1 MFMNDDLYNEYIER
15 RGRQYRYDP
24 DYDCYYAV
32 PVEMSGFDKY
42 AWIIT
47 IVVLSICV
55 WALS

>member
-1 MFMNDDLYNEYIER
+1 MNDDLYNEYIER

-55 WALS
+55 WALA

>member
-1 MFMNDDLYNEYIER
+1 MFMNDDAYNEYIER

-32 PVEMSGFDKY
+32 PVKLSLFDQW
-42 AWIIT
+42 AWIVT
-47 IVVLSICV
+47 IILLSICV

>member
-24 DYDCYYAV
+24 DHDCYYAV
-32 PVEMSGFDKY
+32 EGEMSGFDKY